1 MRIEFHVNLY
11 YTSLLKHLSLKQMLH
26 GAIVDEIVSIS
37 DIDSSVNNLN
47 PVFGVWIV
55 SGFALP
61 HFVTVSFRGF
71 GYILRVY

>member
-1 MRIEFHVNLY
+1 
-11 YTSLLKHLSLKQMLH
+11 MLH